1 MLPAME
7 FAYSLARSVLAP
19 GLALGFCWTIE
30 GAERI
35 PTDGPVILASNHTSY
50 LDPLALAW
58 VADARHRKVR
68 FLAKVEL
75 FGVSGLG
82 QLLRATRQIPVQRG
96 TVSAVHALDAAVE
109 SLHDGQCV
117 AVFPEGTISMDLDP
131 MPGKSGTAR
140 LAQASGVPVTPVG
153 LWGAHRVMFKG
164 RRPNPEPLVAE
175 VAVVGEP
182 IHIGPD
188 EPVREATDRI
198 MDGICACVRRARAI
212 YPQRP
217 RPGDEWW
224 WRDPD
229 SAVMRSCRVDAN
241 T

>member
-1 MLPAME
+1 ME
-7 FAYSLARSVLAP
+7 VAYSLARSVLAP

-30 GAERI
+30 GVEHI
-35 PTDGPVILASNHTSY
+35 PTEGPLILASNHTSY

-58 VADARHRKVR
+58 VADARQRKVR
-68 FLAKVEL
+68 FLAKAEL
-75 FGVSGLG
+75 FGSPGLG
-82 QLLRATRQIPVQRG
+82 ALLRATKQIPVKRG
-96 TVSAVHALDAAVE
+96 TSSAMQALDAALE
-109 SLHDGQCV
+109 SLRGGECL
-117 AVFPEGTISMDLDP
+117 AVFPEGTISLDLDP

-140 LAQASGVPVTPVG
+140 IAQATRVPVTPVG

-182 IHIGPD
+182 ITIAPD
-188 EPVREATDRI
+188 ENVRDATDRI

-217 RPGDEWW
+217 RAGDEWW

-229 SAVMRSCRVDAN
+229 TAVLRSCRVNAH
-241 T
+241 TA